1 MEQMSRGANMPN
13 KRAGLGVKI
22 PITWCFR
29 VHFFNK
35 SRAKSIQNEKSSID
49 QPDEIQHILST

>member
-1 MEQMSRGANMPN
+1 MSRGANMPN

-35 SRAKSIQNEKSSID
+35 SRAKSIQNERSSID
-49 QPDEIQHILST
+49 QPDEIQHILCT